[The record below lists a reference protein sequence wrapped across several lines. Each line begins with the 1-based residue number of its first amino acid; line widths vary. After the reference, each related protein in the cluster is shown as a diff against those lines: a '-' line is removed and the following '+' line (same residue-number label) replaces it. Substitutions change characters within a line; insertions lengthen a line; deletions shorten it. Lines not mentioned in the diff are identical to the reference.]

1 MGPSPAQAEG
11 LIAARR
17 HAADDPAPMTT
28 FADASLSARSQSP
41 VRAAIASAARATGMD
56 FDFLLS
62 TAVRESSLNP
72 TAEAPTS
79 SAAGL
84 FQFLDQ
90 TWLTTVKR
98 HGPRHGMAAEASMIE
113 IGPDGR
119 ARVDDPQARAAIL
132 NMRFDPELSARMAA
146 EFASDNA
153 DALRV
158 RTGREPVT
166 GDLYAAHFLGS
177 AGAAQLINAASDQP
191 WEAAANLFPQAAR
204 ANRPVF
210 YASDGRPKT
219 VVEVL
224 QGLRATAM
232 REAPPV
238 SQVEFAGTTR
248 WAAQPSAP
256 AGAVNPALAAALEAQ
271 SQAERQLLALIGSDA
286 GGDGSPFSALL
297 GAGLVQTALDGRA
310 MAGGDPGLYAQ
321 MLAQE
326 DAALDQAAAD
336 IIERGRTSG
345 SIATALSPG
354 ADRSGDRRD
363 DRDGGREGG
372 SGPMGGLMASAQ
384 ADQPAAPTIGSQ
396 AGPAMMPAG
405 LPASAAGVYN
415 GIQMTPPVALRG
427 RITGR

>member
-1 MGPSPAQAEG
+1 
-11 LIAARR
+11 
-17 HAADDPAPMTT
+17 MTT
-28 FADASLSARSQSP
+28 FAPTIADATQSARSQSP
-41 VRAAIASAARATGMD
+41 VRAAIASASRATGMD

-98 HGPRHGMAAEASMIE
+98 HGARHGMGAEAAMVQ
-113 IGPDGR
+113 IGSDGR
-119 ARVDDPQARAAIL
+119 ARVDDAQARAAIL

-158 RTGREPVT
+158 RTGREPVA
-166 GDLYAAHFLGS
+166 GDLYAAHFLGAS
-177 AGAAQLINAASDQP
+177 GAAQLINAASDQP

-204 ANRPVF
+204 ANRPIF
-210 YASDGRPKT
+210 YAPDGRPKT

-224 QGLRATAM
+224 GGLRATAM

-238 SQVEFAGTTR
+238 SQVEFAGAGR
-248 WAAQPSAP
+248 WAAQSGNQAVPG
-256 AGAVNPALAAALEAQ
+256 AGLNPALAAALEAQ

-286 GGDGSPFSALL
+286 GGAGSPFSALL
-297 GAGLVQTALDGRA
+297 GAGLVQTALDGRG

-321 MLAQE
+321 MLAQQ
-326 DAALDQAAAD
+326 DAAIEQAGAD
-336 IIERGRTSG
+336 IIESGRTSG
-345 SIATALSPG
+345 SIATALSPS
-354 ADRSGDRRD
+354 ADRTAQNRPRSP
-363 DRDGGREGG
+363 DGGSRGDSSILG
-372 SGPMGGLMASAQ
+372 MAAAGQADAPPAAQSQPQFAALQARQDAQAMPAALMAAG
-384 ADQPAAPTIGSQ
+384 AAPV
-396 AGPAMMPAG
+396 P
-405 LPASAAGVYN
+405 
-415 GIQMTPPVALRG
+415 LRG
-427 RITGR
+427 RSIR